1 MRRRGAHSYH
11 GKRNSRWQRTFSK
24 LGIKKDYG
32 LARVFDK
39 LEKEKLKIMIRGVAD
54 SSENLEAKNA

>member
-39 LEKEKLKIMIRGVAD
+39 LEKELKNKLVGV
-54 SSENLEAKNA
+54 EQKNKNA